1 MRMPIT
7 TTSWMRPL
15 LLLAGATAGNSY
27 VDVSDDQVRIRL
39 GFAFDATFPTDAV
52 QHIGHLEGRTPYS
65 IGAHGWRGRWLV
77 NGARR
82 PLVTIDLDPTQRARV
97 LGVPV
102 KLHQLTVSVDDPD
115 ALIDRLAQ
123 GETTGR

>member
-1 MRMPIT
+1 MPIT
-7 TTSWMRPL
+7 TTFWMRPL
-15 LLLAGATAGNSY
+15 LLLSGATAANSY
-27 VDVSDDQVRIRL
+27 VDVSDGLVRVRL
-39 GFAFDATFPTDAV
+39 GFAFDATFPSDAV
-52 QHIGHLEGRTPYS
+52 QNVGHLKGRTPYS

-102 KLHQLTVSVDDPD
+102 KLHQLTVSVDEPD
-115 ALIDRLAQ
+115 ALIDHF
-123 GETTGR
+123 E